1 MRQSIRTMTA
11 QNNRPNEVQ
20 SMLKWI
26 PPKIFT
32 LHPSAIQG
40 TKVSETGEAVTFDEN
55 GNPISVGS

>member
-32 LHPSAIQG
+32 LHPSAIQ
-40 TKVSETGEAVTFDEN
+40 TKVGGTGESTSFDED
-55 GNPISVGS
+55 GNPNGS